1 MLGVAFRRF
10 LDDRMLEGVMLRLL
24 DDVAGSAP
32 LALLAL
38 LAAAGVGAVHALG
51 PGHGKVLIG
60 AYLASSRGQARDA
73 IALGGLV
80 AAMHTGSV
88 VALGIGFASLQRLPG
103 GDRLEAGLRLASGLA
118 VTAVGAWLLHR
129 HLTARRE
136 ARRAAADT
144 PHLSGRRV
152 PAGHDHGGHD
162 HDGPGPGGHDHD
174 GPGPGGHHHEL
185 PEAVRPLSRAG
196 VLALA
201 TSGGLLPS
209 PAAFILLATAV
220 AIDRTGHGLAL
231 VAAFSLGL
239 ALTLTGVGCSIV
251 WSRTTLER
259 VGRSHPAWSH
269 VARTLPVVAAGV
281 VLVGGL
287 LVTGAAALRL

>member
-51 PGHGKVLIG
+51 PGHGKVLVG
-60 AYLASSRGQARDA
+60 AYLASSRGRARDA

-88 VALGIGFASLQRLPG
+88 LALGVGFASLQRLPG
-103 GDRLEAGLRLASGLA
+103 GDRLEAGLRLISGLA

-136 ARRAAADT
+136 ARRAAAHT
-144 PHLSGRRV
+144 PHLSAPHLSGRR
-152 PAGHDHGGHD
+152 AHNGRDHDGHD
-162 HDGPGPGGHDHD
+162 HDGHGPGHHH
-174 GPGPGGHHHEL
+174 PGGHHHEL

-209 PAAFILLATAV
+209 PAAFIMLATAV

-231 VAAFSLGL
+231 VFAFSVGL

-259 VGRSHPAWSH
+259 VGRSRPGWSH
-269 VARTLPVVAAGV
+269 VARTLPAMAAGV